1 MVSNRT
7 RSRYKK
13 RRRKLDSEISFIN
26 ILGDVFSEE
35 DKQISQDI
43 AESIDVNKGSI
54 PGQDVFM
61 EKQKKLDKAKD

>member
-26 ILGDVFSEE
+26 ILGDVFSSE

-43 AESIDVNKGSI
+43 AESIDLTENSI
-54 PGQDVFM
+54 PGLDDFM
-61 EKQKKLDKAKD
+61 KKQKKLDIGND